1 MLQAI
6 EMPPQTMRPF
16 ALHNGR
22 DYVDKLK
29 ILLAITEAQMEAW
42 TSFAETLYASRQRM
56 ESIKAEDQPFGALE
70 DRLVVVRRMRSSTAE
85 LFALL
90 DPTQQGLAMR
100 HLPLCCL
107 PQAVRK
113 CHEDAAAGA
122 RAG

>member
-6 EMPPQTMRPF
+6 EIPSQTMRPF
-16 ALHNGR
+16 ALRNGR
-22 DYVDKLK
+22 DYVDQLK

-42 TSFAETLYASRQRM
+42 KSFADALYANRQRM
-56 ESIKAEDQPFGALE
+56 ESVKAEDQPFGALE
-70 DRLVVVRRMRSSTAE
+70 DRLVAIRRMRSSAAE

-107 PQAVRK
+107 PQAVR
-113 CHEDAAAGA
+113 
-122 RAG
+122 